1 MSSTAASPSKAPAAT
16 TENTKSAN
24 LPLSQRPVDI
34 FFICVFAIFIVTC
47 IISDSV
53 EGLGIPQVA
62 HTSNLLAQWNYTYS
76 HSYDPLYQREDVW
89 LRFISGT
96 SAFLY
101 MPFYIILIISLVK
114 GWNRIQIFAVIYA
127 TMIISLTAIPIF
139 GDEFFGPAADRTPNP
154 AMFLVYNG
162 AYVLI
167 PLILLLRMRKPL
179 PFHRKF

>member
-1 MSSTAASPSKAPAAT
+1 V
-16 TENTKSAN
+16 N
-24 LPLSQRPVDI
+24 LPLSKRPVDI
-34 FFICVFAIFIVTC
+34 FFIVVFSVFIITC

-62 HTSNLLAQWNYTYS
+62 HSTNLLAQWNYTYS
-76 HSYDPLYQREDVW
+76 SHYDPLYQREDTW

-101 MPFYIILIISLVK
+101 LPFYVILIISLAK

-127 TMIISLTAIPIF
+127 TMIVSLTAIPIF
-139 GDEFFGPAADRTPNP
+139 GAEFFGPLADRTPNP
-154 AMFLVYNG
+154 GMFLLYNG

-179 PFHRKF
+179 PFQRKF